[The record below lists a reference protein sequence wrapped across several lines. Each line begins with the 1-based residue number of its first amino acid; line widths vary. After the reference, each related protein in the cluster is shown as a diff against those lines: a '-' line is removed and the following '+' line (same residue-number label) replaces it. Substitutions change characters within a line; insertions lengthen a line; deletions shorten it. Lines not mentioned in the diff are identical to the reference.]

1 MFTVMEW
8 LRILDVFTTPAR
20 ADRFVA
26 AAFPSRRGDRGAT
39 RVPLTGVPA
48 PATPPAAPAAP
59 APPAATTALAPLGA
73 AVAELAGTIT
83 ASAARRRLDAADGE
97 TVLAAAERQDL
108 RPRVGCRRGVCH
120 RCAVAMTAGTVLDT
134 RDGRSVTVAAGGA
147 ERLVQICVVAPAGDI
162 TIDL

>member
-1 MFTVMEW
+1 MEP

-26 AAFPSRRGDRGAT
+26 TAFPSRRGDRGAA

-48 PATPPAAPAAP
+48 PATPPAATAAP
-59 APPAATTALAPLGA
+59 AALAPLGA

>member
-1 MFTVMEW
+1 MEW

-26 AAFPSRRGDRGAT
+26 TAFPSRRGDRGAA

-48 PATPPAAPAAP
+48 PATPPAATAATAAP
-59 APPAATTALAPLGA
+59 AALAPLGA
-73 AVAELAGTIT
+73 AVAVAELAGTIT

>member
-1 MFTVMEW
+1 MEW

-48 PATPPAAPAAP
+48 PATPPA
-59 APPAATTALAPLGA
+59 PPAALAPLGA

-83 ASAARRRLDAADGE
+83 ASASRRRLDAADGE

>member
-1 MFTVMEW
+1 MEW

-26 AAFPSRRGDRGAT
+26 TAFPSRRGDRGAA

-48 PATPPAAPAAP
+48 PATPPAATAATAAP
-59 APPAATTALAPLGA
+59 AALAPLGA
-73 AVAELAGTIT
+73 AVAVAELAGTIT
-83 ASAARRRLDAADGE
+83 ASASRRRLDAADGE

-147 ERLVQICVVAPAGDI
+147 ARLVQICVVAPAGDI

>member
-1 MFTVMEW
+1 MEW

-26 AAFPSRRGDRGAT
+26 TAFPSRRGDRGAA

-48 PATPPAAPAAP
+48 PATPPAATAATAAP
-59 APPAATTALAPLGA
+59 AALAPLGA
-73 AVAELAGTIT
+73 AVAVAELAGTIT
-83 ASAARRRLDAADGE
+83 ASASRRRLDAADGE

>member
-1 MFTVMEW
+1 MEP

-26 AAFPSRRGDRGAT
+26 TAFPSRRGDRGAA

-83 ASAARRRLDAADGE
+83 ASASRRRLDAADGE

>member
-1 MFTVMEW
+1 MEW

-48 PATPPAAPAAP
+48 PATPPAAPAPP

-108 RPRVGCRRGVCH
+108 RPRVGCRRGLCH

-134 RDGRSVTVAAGGA
+134 RDGRCVTVAAGGA

>member
-1 MFTVMEW
+1 MASDSRCVHHAS
-8 LRILDVFTTPAR
+8 AR
-20 ADRFVA
+20 RPVRRHGVPVA
-26 AAFPSRRGDRGAT
+26 ARRSRRDTGPPHRSPSTGDTASRAS
-39 RVPLTGVPA
+39 RA
-48 PATPPAAPAAP
+48 SRSRA
-59 APPAATTALAPLGA
+59 ALAPLGA
-73 AVAELAGTIT
+73 AVAVAELAGTIT
-83 ASAARRRLDAADGE
+83 ASASRRRLDAADGE

>member
-1 MFTVMEW
+1 MEW

-48 PATPPAAPAAP
+48 PATPPAATAATAAP
-59 APPAATTALAPLGA
+59 AALAPLGA
-73 AVAELAGTIT
+73 AVAVAELAGTIT
-83 ASAARRRLDAADGE
+83 ASASRRRLDAADGE

>member
-1 MFTVMEW
+1 MEP

-26 AAFPSRRGDRGAT
+26 TAFPSRRGDRGAT
-39 RVPLTGVPA
+39 RVALTGVPA
-48 PATPPAAPAAP
+48 PAAAPAAPAAP
-59 APPAATTALAPLGA
+59 AALAPLGA
-73 AVAELAGTIT
+73 AVAVAELAGTIT
-83 ASAARRRLDAADGE
+83 ASASRRRLDAADGE

>member
-1 MFTVMEW
+1 MEP

-26 AAFPSRRGDRGAT
+26 TAFPSRRGDRGAT
-39 RVPLTGVPA
+39 RVALTGVPA
-48 PATPPAAPAAP
+48 PAAAPAAPAAP
-59 APPAATTALAPLGA
+59 AVPAALAPLGA
-73 AVAELAGTIT
+73 AVAVAELAGTIT
-83 ASAARRRLDAADGE
+83 ASASRRRLDAADGE

-134 RDGRSVTVAAGGA
+134 RDGRSVTV
-147 ERLVQICVVAPAGDI
+147 
-162 TIDL
+162 

>member
-1 MFTVMEW
+1 MEW

-48 PATPPAAPAAP
+48 PATPPAATAATAAP
-59 APPAATTALAPLGA
+59 AALAPLGA

>member
-1 MFTVMEW
+1 MEW

-26 AAFPSRRGDRGAT
+26 TAFPSRRGDRGAA

-48 PATPPAAPAAP
+48 PATPPAATAATAAP
-59 APPAATTALAPLGA
+59 AALAPLGA
-73 AVAELAGTIT
+73 AVAVAELAGTIT
-83 ASAARRRLDAADGE
+83 ASASRRRLDAADGE

-108 RPRVGCRRGVCH
+108 RPRVGCRRGLCH

>member
-1 MFTVMEW
+1 MEW

-26 AAFPSRRGDRGAT
+26 TAFPSRRGDRGAA

-48 PATPPAAPAAP
+48 PATPPAATAAP
-59 APPAATTALAPLGA
+59 AGLAPLGA
-73 AVAELAGTIT
+73 AVAVAELAGTIT
-83 ASAARRRLDAADGE
+83 ASASRRRLDAADDE

>member
-1 MFTVMEW
+1 MEP

-26 AAFPSRRGDRGAT
+26 TAFPSRRGDRGAA

-48 PATPPAAPAAP
+48 PATPPAATAATAAP
-59 APPAATTALAPLGA
+59 AALAPLGA
-73 AVAELAGTIT
+73 AVAVAELAGTIT
-83 ASAARRRLDAADGE
+83 ASASRRRLDAADGE

>member
-1 MFTVMEW
+1 MEP

-26 AAFPSRRGDRGAT
+26 TAFPSRRGDRGAA

-48 PATPPAAPAAP
+48 PATPPAATAAP
-59 APPAATTALAPLGA
+59 AALAPLGA
-73 AVAELAGTIT
+73 AVAVAELAGTIT
-83 ASAARRRLDAADGE
+83 ASASRRRLDAADGE

>member
-1 MFTVMEW
+1 MEP

-26 AAFPSRRGDRGAT
+26 TAFPSRRGDRGAA

-48 PATPPAAPAAP
+48 PATPPAATAAP
-59 APPAATTALAPLGA
+59 AALAPLGA
-73 AVAELAGTIT
+73 AVAVAERAGTIT
-83 ASAARRRLDAADGE
+83 ASASRRRLDAADDE